1 MPSSSLTASTHH
13 VGRAIPEAHTHRE
26 PAPPEPSS
34 HWRADPLNRQWTQ
47 DSLSLAL
54 AQLSV
59 HVPDEG
65 GELAEGELRSDGSG
79 SSLELEH
86 ARSLEGRTSAPELWL
101 GRCATDE
108 MLSSP
113 TKLAPSAALPASSPG
128 ERASGGGGSSG
139 GGSGSG
145 SVSESRAS
153 RMAHQRRARMQQRT
167 AQRHSSST
175 ISPNMISPAAILAR

>member
-59 HVPDEG
+59 LGPDEG
-65 GELAEGELRSDGSG
+65 GELAEGELRSDGSA
-79 SSLELEH
+79 SSLER
-86 ARSLEGRTSAPELWL
+86 ARSLERRTPAPELWL
-101 GRCATDE
+101 GRCATEE

-128 ERASGGGGSSG
+128 ERGSGGGGSG
-139 GGSGSG
+139 ASGSG

-153 RMAHQRRARMQQRT
+153 RMAHQRRARMAQRT

-175 ISPNMISPAAILAR
+175 FSPNMISPAAILAR

>member
-59 HVPDEG
+59 LGPDEG
-65 GELAEGELRSDGSG
+65 GELAEGELRSDGSA
-79 SSLELEH
+79 SSLER
-86 ARSLEGRTSAPELWL
+86 ARSLERRTPAPELWL

-108 MLSSP
+108 MLVAVVSGRED
-113 TKLAPSAALPASSPG
+113 ARAHE
-128 ERASGGGGSSG
+128 ERGG
-139 GGSGSG
+139 
-145 SVSESRAS
+145 
-153 RMAHQRRARMQQRT
+153 
-167 AQRHSSST
+167 RHSAELGQPPQPT
-175 ISPNMISPAAILAR
+175 PFGQE